1 MTFENINT
9 VQDLIEENE
18 KQGEDEI
25 LEEGGTE
32 DVIMEVIME
41 EGWEVGHSINQRLIQ
56 AAISLHEKWLHKA
69 MEKMDSTEDKAYF
82 ALLNRDMIHLQAAL
96 THLGE
101 VS

>member
-25 LEEGGTE
+25 VDTTIEDGIM
-32 DVIMEVIME
+32 DVIMQ
-41 EGWEVGHSINQRLIQ
+41 EGWEVGHSINQRLIK
-56 AAISLHEKWLHKA
+56 AAISLHEKWLYKA
-69 MEKMDSTEDKAYF
+69 MKKMDSTEDKAYF
-82 ALLNRDMIHLQAAL
+82 ALLNRDIVHLQAAL